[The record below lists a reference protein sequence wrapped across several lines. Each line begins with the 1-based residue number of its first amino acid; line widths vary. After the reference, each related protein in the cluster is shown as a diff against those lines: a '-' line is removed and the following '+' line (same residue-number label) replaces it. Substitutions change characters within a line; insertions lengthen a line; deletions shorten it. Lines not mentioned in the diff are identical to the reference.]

1 MPDKFF
7 TPLPGRFIKSN
18 GAELFV
24 AEAGR
29 GPAVLLIHGL
39 GWSHA
44 LWRGVMIGLS
54 ADYRVIAGD
63 TRGHGASEKSP
74 GPYTMEQLAAD
85 WLGIMDACGM
95 ERGAVVG
102 LSQGGMIAMLLATM
116 APDRVAALG
125 LLGTSCHFPDA
136 AWAGMQERGKVAREM
151 GWRAAAEHTSRSL
164 FSPGFA
170 SRNPSLIADF
180 IDNRTSVSA
189 SALEA
194 ATASLQGFDVRNSLS
209 EVRVPVLIMHG
220 TADTVI
226 PPASAAETGRALPQA
241 ETVMI
246 EGAGHIL
253 PVEQP
258 DIVEKQLR
266 RFLERHH
273 PHSK

>member
-1 MPDKFF
+1 MPVKCF

-18 GAELFV
+18 DAELFV
-24 AEAGR
+24 AEAGN

-44 LWRGVMIGLS
+44 LWHGVMMNLS

-74 GPYTMEQLAAD
+74 GPYTMGQLATD
-85 WLGIMDACGM
+85 WLGVLDACDA
-95 ERGAVVG
+95 ERSAVIG
-102 LSQGGMIAMLLATM
+102 LSQGGMIAMRLAAM

-125 LLGTSCHFPDA
+125 LLGTSCHFPDE
-136 AWAGMQERGKVAREM
+136 AWAAMQERSRVAREM
-151 GWRAAAEHTSRSL
+151 GWRASAEHTSRSL
-164 FSPGFA
+164 FSPEFA
-170 SRNPSLIADF
+170 SRNPSLVADF
-180 IDNRTSVSA
+180 IDNRAAASA
-189 SALEA
+189 SALGA

-209 EVRVPVLIMHG
+209 GVRIPVLIMHG

-226 PPASAAETGRALPQA
+226 SPASAIETGRALPQA

-258 DIVEKQLR
+258 DIVEKQIR
-266 RFLERHH
+266 RFLERHY
-273 PHSK
+273 PPSK